1 MRNKYLL
8 TAAAACTLIASPAF
22 AQISLEANGAHAE
35 GHWGGELGAGYSFGA
50 GGFKLTPGAGLFFH
64 SGQKH
69 DDGDTDLYGRVEATY
84 SIPMSATIGA
94 GLRIGDNTRPYVT
107 AALPLVPHLAV
118 KGNAGPHYYSVG
130 LKLGL

>member
-1 MRNKYLL
+1 MHIKYFL
-8 TAAAACTLIASPAF
+8 AAIAVCTLTASPAF
-22 AQISLEANGAHAE
+22 AQISVEANGARAE

-50 GGFKLTPGAGLFFH
+50 GGFKLTPGAGLLFR
-64 SGQKH
+64 SG
-69 DDGDTDLYGRVEATY
+69 DGGSDLYGRVEATY

-94 GLRIGDNTRPYVT
+94 GLRFGDNTRPYVT

-118 KGNAGPHYYSVG
+118 KANAGPHYYSLG